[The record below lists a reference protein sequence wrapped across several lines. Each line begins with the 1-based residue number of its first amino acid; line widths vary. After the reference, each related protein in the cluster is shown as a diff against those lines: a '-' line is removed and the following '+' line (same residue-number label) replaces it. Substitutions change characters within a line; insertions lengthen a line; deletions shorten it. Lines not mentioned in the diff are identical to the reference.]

1 MILYVFG
8 IALILYLSFVLKT
21 QKIDSITWNALFWIN
36 LFFVSQLTIGKSFF
50 GENKG
55 RNFYYG
61 FVCKPEAIIISKI
74 LYGSVILLALSLISF
89 AVFSNMFNQ
98 EIGSVKWFLINLVV
112 GSIAL
117 SSGQSFLAAIAS
129 KANNN
134 STLMTILSVPVI
146 APLLLFLV
154 RISNNAIDDISS
166 DVILQD
172 IIALGS
178 INIVIISVSYILFP
192 YLWRS

>member
-1 MILYVFG
+1 MSLKIQ
-8 IALILYLSFVLKT
+8 IYL
-21 QKIDSITWNALFWIN
+21 
-36 LFFVSQLTIGKSFF
+36 
-50 GENKG
+50 
-55 RNFYYG
+55 
-61 FVCKPEAIIISKI
+61 
-74 LYGSVILLALSLISF
+74 
-89 AVFSNMFNQ
+89 FNQ
-98 EIGSVKWFLINLVV
+98 EIGSIKWFLINLVV

-117 SSGQSFLAAIAS
+117 SSGQSFLAAVAS

-154 RISNNAIDDISS
+154 RISNNAIDDVSGEI
-166 DVILQD
+166 ILHD
-172 IIALGS
+172 IIALGC

>member
-1 MILYVFG
+1 MILYVLG
-8 IALILYLSFVLKT
+8 IALILYLSFILKT
-21 QKIDSITWNALFWIN
+21 NKIDGITWNALFWIN

-55 RNFYYG
+55 RDFYYG
-61 FVCKPEAIIISKI
+61 FVCKPEAVILSKI
-74 LYGSVILLALSLISF
+74 IYGAVVLLALSLISF
-89 AVFSNMFNQ
+89 VVFSNLFNQ
-98 EIGSVKWFLINLVV
+98 EIGSTKWFLINLVV

-117 SSGQSFLAAIAS
+117 SSGQSFLAAVAS

-154 RISNNAIDDISS
+154 KISNNAIDDVSS
-166 DVILQD
+166 QIILQD
-172 IIALGS
+172 MITLGC